1 MRTAAFRKM
10 ILDHH
15 AKHGRHDLPWRKTHD
30 PYRILVSE
38 IMLQQTQVARV
49 LSKYEEFLAA
59 FPTIRDLAAAP
70 TSSLLSVW
78 KGLGYN
84 RRALNLR
91 RAAQEIVTNHG
102 GEFPRGAAQLE
113 ALPGI
118 GQSTRGA
125 LLAFAFNI
133 ATPFIETNIRAVY
146 IHCFFADKK
155 QKPVPTKSD
164 ITEKSGVTDKELLP
178 LIEKT
183 LDTSNPRV
191 WYYALMD
198 YGVHLKSRVPNPSRR
213 SAHHARQSPFKG
225 SNRELRSNLLGFVM
239 KGPQRE
245 SRIIGHFVALGK
257 DEAAIRKNLRDLEK
271 EGFVSNKRNIISIT

>member
-1 MRTAAFRKM
+1 M

-15 AKHGRHDLPWRKTHD
+15 AAHGRHDLPWRKTHD

-49 LSKYEEFLAA
+49 LHKYNEFLAA
-59 FPTIRDLAAAP
+59 FPTVSDLAAAP
-70 TSSLLSVW
+70 TVSLLSVW

-91 RAAQEIVTNHG
+91 RAAQAIVAEHG
-102 GEFPRGAAQLE
+102 GKFPRDAAQLE

-125 LLAFAFNI
+125 LLAFAFGI

-146 IHCFFADKK
+146 IHCFFAGKK
-155 QKPVPTKSD
+155 SSPASKRGT
-164 ITEKSGVTDKELLP
+164 VTDKELMP

-183 LDTSNPRV
+183 LDTLNPRV

-198 YGVHLKSRVPNPSRR
+198 YGVHLKSSLPNPSRK

-225 SNRELRSNLLGFVM
+225 SNRELRSNLLQFVM
-239 KGPQRE
+239 KGPRRQKLVIE
-245 SRIIGHFVALGK
+245 HFVALGK
-257 DEAAIRKNLRDLEK
+257 EKADIQRNLDDLK
-271 EGFVSNKRNIISIT
+271 MEGFVSVKRNIISIT